1 MNQSSYFAEKLAR
14 RKDIL
19 DQSMHAV
26 EHQLMD
32 AAHLIGNSLLQ
43 GGKVVTLGLA
53 GSTSVAQYLAA
64 LLMTRFERERPGL
77 PAISLNA
84 DTVTY
89 SAAVSEFSQRNTW
102 SSLIRTLVQQPDIL
116 VLYSAND
123 ETPSCREAIETATDR
138 DIPVILFNSAMSASL
153 GGLIC
158 ENSIEVQ
165 VVGTSS
171 HEIQEM
177 HLAAT
182 HTLCD
187 LIDIQIFGDA
197 S

>member
-1 MNQSSYFAEKLAR
+1 MNQSSYFADKLAQ

-19 DQSMHAV
+19 ERSMHAV
-26 EHQLMD
+26 QDQLID
-32 AAHLIGNSLLQ
+32 AAHLIGDSLLQ
-43 GGKVVTLGLA
+43 GGKVATLGLA
-53 GSTSVAQYLAA
+53 GSTSIAQYLAA
-64 LLMTRFERERPGL
+64 LLMTRFDRERPGL

-84 DTVTY
+84 DSVTY

-102 SSLIRTLVQQPDIL
+102 SALIRTLVQPPDIL

-138 DIPVILFNSAMSASL
+138 GIPVVLFNSALSTSL
-153 GGLIC
+153 GSLLC
-158 ENSIEVQ
+158 DNSIELQ
-165 VVGTSS
+165 VIGSVS

-177 HLAAT
+177 HLATT

>member
-19 DQSMHAV
+19 DRSMQAT

-32 AAHLIGNSLLQ
+32 AAHLIGDSLLQ

-53 GSTSVAQYLAA
+53 GSTSIAQYLAA
-64 LLMTRFERERPGL
+64 LLMTRFDRERPGL

-84 DTVTY
+84 DAVTY

-102 SSLIRTLVQQPDIL
+102 SSLIRTLTQQPDIL
-116 VLYSAND
+116 VIYSAND
-123 ETPSCREAIETATDR
+123 ETPSCREAIETAADR
-138 DIPVILFNSAMSASL
+138 GIPVILFSSALSTTLGSL
-153 GGLIC
+153 LC
-158 ENSIEVQ
+158 ENSIELQ
-165 VVGTSS
+165 VAGAVS

-177 HLAAT
+177 HLATT

>member
-1 MNQSSYFAEKLAR
+1 MNQSSYFADKLAH

-19 DQSMHAV
+19 ERSMHV
-26 EHQLMD
+26 VQDQLID
-32 AAHLIGNSLLQ
+32 AAHMIGDCLLQ
-43 GGKVVTLGLA
+43 GGKVTTLGLA
-53 GSTSVAQYLAA
+53 GSTSIAQYLAA
-64 LLMTRFERERPGL
+64 LLMTRFDRERPGL

-84 DTVTY
+84 DSVTY

-102 SSLIRTLVQQPDIL
+102 SSLIRTLVQPPDTL

-123 ETPSCREAIETATDR
+123 ETPSCREAIETAADR
-138 DIPVILFNSAMSASL
+138 GVPVILFNSALSASL
-153 GGLIC
+153 GELLC
-158 ENSIEVQ
+158 ENSIEIQ
-165 VVGTSS
+165 VAGSVS

-177 HLAAT
+177 HLATT

>member
-1 MNQSSYFAEKLAR
+1 
-14 RKDIL
+14 
-19 DQSMHAV
+19 MHAV
-26 EHQLMD
+26 QDQLID
-32 AAHLIGNSLLQ
+32 AAHLIGDSLLQ
-43 GGKVVTLGLA
+43 GGKVATLGLA
-53 GSTSVAQYLAA
+53 GSTSIAQYLAA
-64 LLMTRFERERPGL
+64 LLMTRFDRERPGL

-84 DTVTY
+84 DSVTY

-102 SSLIRTLVQQPDIL
+102 SALIRTLVQPPDIL

-138 DIPVILFNSAMSASL
+138 GIPVVLFNSALSTSL
-153 GGLIC
+153 GSLLC
-158 ENSIEVQ
+158 DNSIELQ
-165 VVGTSS
+165 VIGSVS

-177 HLAAT
+177 HLATT

>member
-1 MNQSSYFAEKLAR
+1 MNQSSYFADKLAQ

-19 DQSMHAV
+19 DRSMHAV
-26 EHQLMD
+26 QDQLID
-32 AAHLIGNSLLQ
+32 AAHLIGDSLLQ
-43 GGKVVTLGLA
+43 GGKVATLGLA
-53 GSTSVAQYLAA
+53 GSTSIAQYLAA
-64 LLMTRFERERPGL
+64 LLMTRFDRERPGL

-84 DTVTY
+84 DSVTY

-102 SSLIRTLVQQPDIL
+102 SALIRTLVQPPDIL

-138 DIPVILFNSAMSASL
+138 GIPVVLFNSALSTSL
-153 GGLIC
+153 GSLLC
-158 ENSIEVQ
+158 ENSIEIQ
-165 VVGTSS
+165 VIGSVS

-177 HLAAT
+177 HLATT